1 MTNPRYPNPSAFRR
15 ALTDRLRTLAQTT
28 KWSLPQLQRQIAF
41 DRLLQRLY
49 LADPEWIV
57 KGAAALLARDLG
69 VRATIDIDLYRDLA
83 REAAESE
90 LRAAA
95 VADLGDWF
103 RFEIGHA
110 QAVSDG
116 APGVRL
122 PVREY
127 VGPTVWAS
135 FHVDLVG
142 SDLRMTGQP
151 DGVPPLARVGMP
163 DVEQHDYRAYPLV
176 DHVADKIAAT
186 FQRYGPD
193 EVPSTRYKDL
203 VDLVAIV
210 THASVDADLQRAAL
224 ASEADRRG
232 IVLPAHLFV
241 PDRAL
246 WERGYAAEAGRSL
259 LTVGGTLDEALEIVL
274 PFADPLLEGNAT
286 GRWIPDDDR
295 WSG

>member
-1 MTNPRYPNPSAFRR
+1 M
-15 ALTDRLRTLAQTT
+15 LAQTT
-28 KWSLPQLQRQIAF
+28 KWSLPQLQRQIAY

-49 LADPEWIV
+49 LADPGWIV

-69 VRATIDIDLYRDLA
+69 VRATIDIDVYRDLA
-83 REAAESE
+83 RDAAERE
-90 LRAAA
+90 LRAA
-95 VADLGDWF
+95 VTADLGDWF
-103 RFEIGHA
+103 RFEIGRAH
-110 QAVSDG
+110 AVSDG

-122 PVREY
+122 PVRAY

-135 FHVDLVG
+135 FQVDVVG
-142 SDLRMTGQP
+142 SELRMTGQP
-151 DGVPPLARVGMP
+151 DDVSPLAQVGMP

-186 FQRYGPD
+186 FQRYGPG

-210 THASVDADLQRAAL
+210 TQASVDAELQRAAL
-224 ASEADRRG
+224 ASEADRRV
-232 IVLPAHLFV
+232 IVLPSHFFV

-259 LTVGGTLDEALEIVL
+259 LTRGRTLDEALEIVL

-286 GRWIPDDDR
+286 GRWIPDDGR